1 MLLQPEF
8 HAQKMEKAT
17 SYIAPAPTS
26 MATQRTP
33 LVPKSPADASRRD
46 FVMLMAGILSF
57 AFISSL
63 DATIVAT
70 LLSAIGSSLQ
80 SMQFSSWIGTAYILS
95 RTASTPLLG
104 RLANILGRRPS
115 ILFAATLFG
124 VATVLCGFAQ
134 NIQVHASR
142 VRNSTNVVARA
153 QLVAYRAL
161 AGIGGSG
168 LTVVGSIILSDSVPL
183 KRRGLY
189 QGFMNISWGLGAAVG
204 APLGGWLGD
213 TIRWRA
219 AFSCQAPILAC
230 GLLLVGLKVQEP
242 PFILN
247 AQRTTL
253 LSKLKRIDYA
263 GTFSLVAALLTFV
276 VGMNFKTILGQEW
289 DDPKVWGYLLA
300 SAVLLCTFLVV
311 EFKLAAEP
319 VMATWML
326 KLRTPFFVVTFSTLY
341 NTPLYYTAAR
351 LRTSA
356 NAGSHLIPNSVCVA
370 AGSLFAGWYM
380 RHTGRYWK
388 ILVLGCLGLVVANCI
403 LASWSART
411 PEWVLYTTL
420 MPSGFGAAGTMT
432 ITLSALIASVPP
444 NEIPLATGL
453 SYLFRTTGEVL
464 GVSLSAALTQTL
476 LVRELHI
483 RIVSDGADEIIAKI
497 LASTEYIL
505 TLPSMLQEKAAAS
518 WMYALHTVFQCQMVV
533 AICVSSL
540 CYLLRSFRC
549 RIRWT
554 PRSRLRCTMD
564 DLSDERPGHGR

>member
-1 MLLQPEF
+1 M
-8 HAQKMEKAT
+8 H
-17 SYIAPAPTS
+17 PTS
-26 MATQRTP
+26 MATERTL

-95 RTASTPLLG
+95 RTASTPLFG

-134 NIQVHASR
+134 NM
-142 VRNSTNVVARA
+142 A

-183 KRRGLY
+183 KSRGLY

-213 TIRWRA
+213 TIGWRA

-230 GLLLVGLKVQEP
+230 GLLLVSLKVQEP

-289 DDPKVWGYLLA
+289 DDPKVWGYLLT

-326 KLRTPFFVVTFSTLY
+326 KQRTPFFVATHNFLISVLTFSTLY

-388 ILVLGCLGLVVANCI
+388 ILALGCLGLVVANCI
-403 LASWSART
+403 LASWNART

-420 MPSGFGAAGTMT
+420 MPSGFGASGTMT
-432 ITLSALIASVPP
+432 ITLLALIASVPP

-476 LVRELHI
+476 LVRELRM

-497 LASTEYIL
+497 LASTEYIH
-505 TLPSMLQEKAAAS
+505 TLPTMLQEKAAAS
-518 WMYALHTVFQCQMVV
+518 WMCALHTVFQCQMAV
-533 AICVSSL
+533 AICVFFSVL
-540 CYLLRSFRC
+540 PIEELPLPDTVAATKPPAVHDAEAER
-549 RIRWT
+549 
-554 PRSRLRCTMD
+554 D
-564 DLSDERPGHGR
+564 DSSDERPGHGR